1 MAPNSAPSSNRLGA
15 ARQSTARGES
25 RASPALRAPQGEQ
38 AERGSAGWWSRRI
51 IQDHRLVYR
60 AAASLRS
67 LLRPGNDEGA
77 GAYANHQRWKLA
89 AAGRTAATVHSPF
102 QTQSKNCVE
111 GLGHQG

>member
-1 MAPNSAPSSNRLGA
+1 MRLPFSPCCGRKWPREARSDEGCSSGTHSAPSSNRLGA

-25 RASPALRAPQGEQ
+25 RASPALRAPQGEK
-38 AERGSAGWWSRRI
+38 AERGSDGLWSRRI

-77 GAYANHQRWKLA
+77 G
-89 AAGRTAATVHSPF
+89 
-102 QTQSKNCVE
+102 
-111 GLGHQG
+111 GLR